1 MWIKVEN
8 PLAMTGN
15 VIKRLAKRYHCLS
28 QYGKEILDFVK
39 CPISKIGYTHRNITR
54 LMQSLDIS

>member
-15 VIKRLAKRYHCLS
+15 VIKRLAKRYNCLS
-28 QYGKEILDFVK
+28 QYGKEILDF
-39 CPISKIGYTHRNITR
+39 
-54 LMQSLDIS
+54 